1 VIRETIVSSVD
12 AAGAVHIAPIGI
24 HVRGEWIIVAPFRPS
39 TTLNNMLVH
48 RCAVVNYCDDVRLFA
63 GCVTGRSLW
72 PTLPA
77 TMLRGVRL
85 EGALAHAEVK
95 LERVEDDEL
104 RPQLYCRAV
113 HEETHAPFKGFNR
126 AQAAVVEAAIL
137 VSRLDRLPKEKI
149 DAELEYL
156 TIAIDKTAG
165 PVEREAW
172 CWIIEH
178 ILNYRARVVG
188 EQRA

>member
-1 VIRETIVSSVD
+1 MIRETIVSSVD
-12 AAGAVHIAPIGI
+12 AEGAVHVAPIGI

-48 RCAVVNYCDDVRLFA
+48 GCAVVNYCDDVRLFA

-77 TMLRGVRL
+77 TILRGVRL

-95 LERVEDDEL
+95 LERVADDEL

-113 HEETHAPFKGFNR
+113 HEETHSPFKGFNR

-156 TIAIDKTAG
+156 TIAVDKTAG

-172 CWIIEH
+172 GWIIEH
-178 ILNYRARVVG
+178 ILNYRARCVG
-188 EQRA
+188 EQPA